1 MDKMKLPITELKR
14 EYFDNQLTLSKL
26 NDDEWLSVQHIV
38 QKLNM
43 ETFEDYHDFY
53 LNIDV
58 SGLADVFEN
67 FRKTSLKYYNL
78 DPCNYVG
85 TSSFGWDA
93 MLLKTGVE
101 LELLKDSDMYLFY
114 ERGIRGGQIVIFNQ
128 YAQANNQIKI

>member
-26 NDDEWLSVQHIV
+26 DDDEWLSVQHII
-38 QKLNM
+38 QKLNK

-67 FRKTSLKYYNL
+67 FRKNH
-78 DPCNYVG
+78 
-85 TSSFGWDA
+85 
-93 MLLKTGVE
+93 
-101 LELLKDSDMYLFY
+101 
-114 ERGIRGGQIVIFNQ
+114 
-128 YAQANNQIKI
+128 